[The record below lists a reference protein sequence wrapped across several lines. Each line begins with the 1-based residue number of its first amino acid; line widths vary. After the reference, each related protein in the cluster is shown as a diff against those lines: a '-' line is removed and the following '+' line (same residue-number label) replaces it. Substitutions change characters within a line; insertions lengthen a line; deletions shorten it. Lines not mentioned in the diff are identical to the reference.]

1 MTTHHDIKAI
11 MAERQQMFLFF
22 SQVFF
27 KELSRELIEHLSVAD
42 FAVITENERLNKGH
56 QLLQRYF
63 TFSGS
68 DRRTELACEYAR
80 IFLAAGVYTETRD
93 VAVPYES
100 VFTSEEQLMMQDARD
115 DVCRWYLREGFMVS
129 PDVHEPEDHLALEL
143 EFMAKLCDT
152 ALRLLEKGEGEGDVR
167 RGAPRDAW
175 GARDDCSDLVAN
187 LENQRA
193 FINAHL
199 LNWLPRLRK
208 AAERYA
214 ELTFYIGM
222 LLITEGYLQEDLM
235 LLDELERS
243 ITKAP
248 ARCVI

>member
-1 MTTHHDIKAI
+1 MITHHDIKTI
-11 MAERQQMFLFF
+11 MGERQQMFLIF

-27 KELSRELIEHLSVAD
+27 KELSREVIEQLAVAD
-42 FAVITENERLNKGH
+42 FTVITENENLNKGH

-80 IFLAAGVYTETRD
+80 IFLAAGIYTETRD

-100 VFTSEEQLMMQDARD
+100 VFTSEEQLIMQDARD
-115 DVCRWYLREGFMVS
+115 EVRRWYLREGFMVNS
-129 PDVHEPEDHLALEL
+129 NLHEPEDHLSLEL
-143 EFMAKLCDT
+143 EFIAKLCDT
-152 ALRLLEKGEGEGDVR
+152 ALRLLEESEGVGD
-167 RGAPRDAW
+167 
-175 GARDDCSDLVAN
+175 ARDDYSGLVAN
-187 LENQRA
+187 LENQRV
-193 FINAHL
+193 FISTHV

-243 ITKAP
+243 ITEVP
-248 ARCVI
+248 ASRAVH